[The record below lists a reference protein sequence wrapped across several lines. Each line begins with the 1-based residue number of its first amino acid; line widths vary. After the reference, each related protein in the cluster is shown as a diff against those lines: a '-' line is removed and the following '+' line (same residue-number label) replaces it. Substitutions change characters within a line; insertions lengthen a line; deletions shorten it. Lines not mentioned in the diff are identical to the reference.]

1 MASRLILSH
10 KQTKYRCTSV
20 AKSVA
25 VAGERLAAGATL
37 LLSLIPRHRKN
48 VSFFLVNLCLL
59 YPTDSWLQPS
69 QAGLT
74 LSTMTVK
81 AACLNLQGSLN

>member
-1 MASRLILSH
+1 M
-10 KQTKYRCTSV
+10 
-20 AKSVA
+20 A

-37 LLSLIPRHRKN
+37 LLSLIPRHRKK
-48 VSFFLVNLCLL
+48 VSFFPVNSCLL

>member
-1 MASRLILSH
+1 M
-10 KQTKYRCTSV
+10 
-20 AKSVA
+20 A

-37 LLSLIPRHRKN
+37 LLSLIPRHRKD

-74 LSTMTVK
+74 LSTMTVE

>member
-1 MASRLILSH
+1 M
-10 KQTKYRCTSV
+10 
-20 AKSVA
+20 A

-37 LLSLIPRHRKN
+37 LLSLILRHRKN
-48 VSFFLVNLCLL
+48 VSFFPVNFCLL